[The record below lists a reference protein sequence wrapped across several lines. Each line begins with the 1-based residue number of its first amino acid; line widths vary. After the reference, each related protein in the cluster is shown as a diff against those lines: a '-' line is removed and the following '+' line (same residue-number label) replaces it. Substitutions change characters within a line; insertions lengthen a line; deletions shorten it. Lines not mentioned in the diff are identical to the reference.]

1 MNKPPNKNLNNNFK
15 SDFPTEKSDLKLNSL
30 VSGIKETHKDTIH
43 DVSLLFSTNVSRTTP
58 QSLPIINNTIGCLYN
73 IQNLTTRSTD
83 KNITLSNNFD
93 NIQIPSHLSSYSE
106 TISSVENNTQTISS
120 FDSITNTEYRT
131 NTDKKS
137 NLNILKNRKGDNTQS
152 AFNIQFKNLES
163 KLLTHIN
170 MSITSID
177 SRLKIVN
184 TTVSTY
190 KEELTKLEEKATKN
204 LDIHKVELN
213 TLVSTATT
221 SFETHKVDIH
231 KQLVEH
237 KDELKETR
245 NSVLGTIALFAA
257 FFTFVSVN
265 VNIFTKAENVTQ
277 SIIFMLSF
285 WLCIIGFISLFFLFL
300 NKNKDTII
308 FKTTEFITTA
318 SCILLSAGLMYLL
331 FNNSDSE
338 SYKKINDKL
347 VKIQEENDSLKKENF
362 ALNEKINKNFKAL
375 DEQVIELRKNQ
386 YQLNQQ

>member
-1 MNKPPNKNLNNNFK
+1 MSDKKEIKKPQIDNLEGGEVIYPSSKSSINSIKFNNTTTFSNNQIEKTNYKNKSK
-15 SDFPTEKSDLKLNSL
+15 STGGHPLSQTISNVGSHSSL
-30 VSGIKETHKDTIH
+30 SA
-43 DVSLLFSTNVSRTTP
+43 TT
-58 QSLPIINNTIGCLYN
+58 NTIGPPP
-73 IQNLTTRSTD
+73 
-83 KNITLSNNFD
+83 TL
-93 NIQIPSHLSSYSE
+93 
-106 TISSVENNTQTISS
+106 QTISNVS
-120 FDSITNTEYRT
+120 VQGSLSTATDRNNTTSSSTNSQKNPKPSIIHSGFYNNEF
-131 NTDKKS
+131 K
-137 NLNILKNRKGDNTQS
+137 IL
-152 AFNIQFKNLES
+152 KNLES
-163 KLLTHIN
+163 I
-170 MSITSID
+170 
-177 SRLKIVN
+177 
-184 TTVSTY
+184 
-190 KEELTKLEEKATKN
+190 LESKADGIEKALLAKQSTALN
-204 LDIHKVELN
+204 ALN
-213 TLVSTATT
+213 TSLDDALQDIDDHKI
-221 SFETHKVDIH
+221 ETK
-231 KQLVEH
+231 E
-237 KDELKETR
+237 ELKETR